1 MDNLRSELTISW
13 TTILKVLVAAALVYF
28 MIRLT
33 SLLELLFLALLL
45 AISLAP
51 LLTWLERRGWPRWIG
66 LVVAALLLFGSA
78 LLFFGVLVPM
88 IGKQAG
94 ALVGNLPQLRDQLVA
109 RLPATGPLREA
120 ANNLFGSSIFSNPEP
135 LVKQVGAW
143 AGLALA
149 AVARFFLML
158 IVAIY
163 FLADG
168 KRVSSWLI
176 AFLPPLQRS
185 KTEIAFAEITSVV
198 SHYIAGQIITSVL
211 CGIYAFAVLAFLHVP
226 NAAALAALAAVLDVL
241 PLIGFFL
248 FTIPAVAVACTVSPS
263 AALIVAVL
271 YIAYKFAEDYFIV
284 PLVYGNALK
293 LSTLTVLLA
302 CLIAGSIAGVI
313 GIIVV
318 LPIVASYP
326 VIERVWL
333 RPRLEADTV
342 ARHEQIDAQASG

>member
-1 MDNLRSELTISW
+1 
-13 TTILKVLVAAALVYF
+13 VYLL
-28 MIRLT
+28 IRLAP
-33 SLLELLFLALLL
+33 LLELLFLALLL

-51 LLTWLERRGWPRWIG
+51 LVTWTERRGWPRWVG
-66 LVVAALLLFGSA
+66 LLLAALLLFGSA
-78 LLFFGVLVPM
+78 LLFFGMLVPM

-94 ALVGNLPQLRDQLVA
+94 VLVGSLPQLRDQFLA
-109 RLPATGPLREA
+109 RLPSSGPVREM
-120 ANNLFGSSIFSNPEP
+120 ANNLLGSSVFSNPEP

-143 AGLALA
+143 AGVVLE

-158 IVAIY
+158 IIAIY

-176 AFLPPLQRS
+176 AFLPPVQRE
-185 KTEIAFAEITSVV
+185 KTAVAFTEITSVV
-198 SHYIAGQIITSVL
+198 SHYIVGQIITSFL
-211 CGIYAFAVLAFLHVP
+211 CGIFAFVVLAFLHVP
-226 NAAALAALAAVLDVL
+226 NALAFAALAAVLDVL

-248 FTIPAVAVACTVSPS
+248 FTIPAVAVACTVSPN

-271 YIAYKFAEDYFIV
+271 YVAYKFAEDYLIV

-293 LSTLTVLLA
+293 LSTLTVLIA
-302 CLIAGSIAGVI
+302 CLVAGSLAGII

-326 VIERVWL
+326 IIERVWL
-333 RPRLEADTV
+333 RPRLEPDTV